1 VAVVVAHHGV
11 ESLEVQ
17 EHGRERLV
25 MVAPPITTQVDSVRP
40 SQQAARVVPGQ
51 VALLELFY
59 SVEQLLT

>member
-25 MVAPPITTQVDSVRP
+25 MVAPPITTQVDSVHL
-40 SQQAARVVPGQ
+40 SQQAARVVPGK
-51 VALLELFY
+51 VALLEL
-59 SVEQLLT
+59 SCLAEQLLA